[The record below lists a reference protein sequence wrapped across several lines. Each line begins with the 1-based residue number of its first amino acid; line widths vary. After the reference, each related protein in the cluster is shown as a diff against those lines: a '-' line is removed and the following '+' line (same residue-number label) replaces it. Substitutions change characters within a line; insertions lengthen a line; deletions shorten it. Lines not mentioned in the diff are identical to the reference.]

1 VESQRG
7 DEWRDEQ
14 FVKLSRSAFDEIQKA
29 NNSMDANSSDFRMR
43 FRKGER
49 REENRREILDSG
61 IESGLRD
68 GVISPVGL

>member
-7 DEWRDEQ
+7 DERRDEQ

-29 NNSMDANSSDFRMR
+29 NNSTDANSSDFRLR
-43 FRKGER
+43 IRKGGR

>member
-1 VESQRG
+1 
-7 DEWRDEQ
+7 
-14 FVKLSRSAFDEIQKA
+14 
-29 NNSMDANSSDFRMR
+29 MDANSSDFRMR

-61 IESGLRD
+61 NESGLRD

>member
-14 FVKLSRSAFDEIQKA
+14 FVKLSGAAFDERQKT

-61 IESGLRD
+61 IESGLRG